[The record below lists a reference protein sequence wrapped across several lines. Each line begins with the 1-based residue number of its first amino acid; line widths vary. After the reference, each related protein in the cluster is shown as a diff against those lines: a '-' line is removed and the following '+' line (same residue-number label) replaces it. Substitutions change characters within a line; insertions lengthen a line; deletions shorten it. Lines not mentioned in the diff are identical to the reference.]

1 MNMTVNLEAEES
13 VGLLPEAAIKQ
24 IQDVLFID
32 AIGTSG
38 REQQLE
44 TYCKMLFN
52 AVNVAEAKLIAT
64 NKSLSQYKKMFH
76 LWAPHVKAL
85 RRKA

>member
-1 MNMTVNLEAEES
+1 MNRHVELEAEES
-13 VGLLPEAAIKQ
+13 VGLLPEAAIKH

-32 AIGTSG
+32 AIGTPG

-64 NKSLSQYKKMFH
+64 NKSLSQYKKMFQ
-76 LWAPHVKAL
+76 LWAPRVKAL
-85 RRKA
+85 RRKP